1 METAGLLGLP
11 EAKWFASTF
20 LRERDWGV
28 RSYIVCYTPVSL
40 HWMQVLDLM
49 SQEEREA
56 RFGELLRSKKQN
68 SLVWKSPGG
77 ESMANVCL
85 RVDRMLALWN
95 RECANKKVIAVCHGE
110 VLWAFRIRCV
120 RY

>member
-1 METAGLLGLP
+1 
-11 EAKWFASTF
+11 
-20 LRERDWGV
+20 
-28 RSYIVCYTPVSL
+28 
-40 HWMQVLDLM
+40 MQVLDLL

-56 RFGELLRSKKQN
+56 RFGELLRSKRQN

-110 VLWAFRIRCV
+110 VLWAFRIRCEHMTQV
-120 RY
+120 QLPETNDHYWCAKMHSP